1 MVSLLLIIG
10 FKQAPCVWHETLAVC
25 LMSIM
30 YRKGD
35 VHPFMYILWG
45 SNGNPIAYLVL
56 YVNEFLLHLL
66 EVCGSNQV
74 LLSQHFRAEDP
85 GDA

>member
-10 FKQAPCVWHETLAVC
+10 FKQAPYVWPETLAVC

-45 SNGNPIAYLVL
+45 SNGNLLAYLVL

-74 LLSQHFRAEDP
+74 LLSHHFRVEGP
-85 GDA
+85 GGA